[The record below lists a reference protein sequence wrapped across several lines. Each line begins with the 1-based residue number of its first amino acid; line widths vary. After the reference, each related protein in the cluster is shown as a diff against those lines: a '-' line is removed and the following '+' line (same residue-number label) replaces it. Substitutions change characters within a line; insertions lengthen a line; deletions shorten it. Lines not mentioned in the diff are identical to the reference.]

1 MKMLFLLSRNFKGDC
16 LLQVYFVKV
25 KEMGKNTL
33 VDSRMLK
40 LAKRMVCL
48 IDLFILALIVKSRGF
63 FFCWYCKYVFLAS
76 WLVHLE
82 NSCLLS
88 DLGCT
93 IQSLHLN
100 SVPWR

>member
-25 KEMGKNTL
+25 KMGKNTL

-48 IDLFILALIVKSRGF
+48 IDLFILALIIRSRF
-63 FFCWYCKYVFLAS
+63 FFSAGTANMFSFHHGWF
-76 WLVHLE
+76 
-82 NSCLLS
+82 
-88 DLGCT
+88 
-93 IQSLHLN
+93 I
-100 SVPWR
+100 